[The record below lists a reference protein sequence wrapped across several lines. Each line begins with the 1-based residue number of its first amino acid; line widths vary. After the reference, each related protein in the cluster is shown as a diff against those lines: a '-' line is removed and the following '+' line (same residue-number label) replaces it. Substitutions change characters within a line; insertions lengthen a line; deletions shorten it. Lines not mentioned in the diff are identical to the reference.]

1 MITII
6 VLMTIASPIIAYF
19 SLFSPITDLIVEE
32 YARALD
38 SSMNDVAHL
47 TNTALNSIKYLSQD
61 IYSQASYIDLLR
73 HGTTYQNND
82 VYNSLLTSLYMISAN
97 NRYISALRFYFT
109 RDRHLITFKGSTTEG
124 SFYTQTEE
132 TTRFEKST
140 GMYMLVPLQTIQTY
154 DENQPLFTSIQRIT
168 NFPRDDLLGVFAAD
182 ISSDVLDELFEDTNL
197 YNLETL
203 CLLDQ
208 NHELLYLKGNRQLSS
223 EFFSQLLT
231 QLDYQNTAVSN
242 LHLDGKSYLVCI
254 RKLDHHAAYA
264 LRFVPSASLM
274 QRASQLLK
282 QTLVI
287 YLLLSAALL
296 VLGMSLSSQAMQP
309 IKALAEHMRQL
320 ESGHLGEH
328 MEETPGYDEFNLLA
342 HRFNA
347 MSNEIEKLIRETY
360 LLRLSQQA
368 AELKALRAQ
377 INPHFIFNTLQS
389 IHYLALEHNAYEI
402 NMVVDSL
409 SSILHYSLRE
419 EKNNVPL
426 REEVRIV
433 QEYLI
438 IQQVRFI
445 DRLCIHMDVASE
457 TLDLLL
463 PQMILQPLVENS
475 VLHGMKNSMA
485 QCTVSLCSR
494 STAEAFFVEIKDNGI
509 GIEPHKLHEL
519 RNALKSCVTEPICGN
534 HIGIRNC
541 WMRLNYLY
549 PGAVT
554 MNLES
559 EPGIG
564 TQIQIQI
571 SRKEATF
578 FHEMPDC

>member
-1 MITII
+1 
-6 VLMTIASPIIAYF
+6 
-19 SLFSPITDLIVEE
+19 
-32 YARALD
+32 
-38 SSMNDVAHL
+38 
-47 TNTALNSIKYLSQD
+47 
-61 IYSQASYIDLLR
+61 
-73 HGTTYQNND
+73 
-82 VYNSLLTSLYMISAN
+82 
-97 NRYISALRFYFT
+97 
-109 RDRHLITFKGSTTEG
+109 
-124 SFYTQTEE
+124 
-132 TTRFEKST
+132 
-140 GMYMLVPLQTIQTY
+140 
-154 DENQPLFTSIQRIT
+154 
-168 NFPRDDLLGVFAAD
+168 
-182 ISSDVLDELFEDTNL
+182 
-197 YNLETL
+197 
-203 CLLDQ
+203 
-208 NHELLYLKGNRQLSS
+208 
-223 EFFSQLLT
+223 
-231 QLDYQNTAVSN
+231 
-242 LHLDGKSYLVCI
+242 
-254 RKLDHHAAYA
+254 
-264 LRFVPSASLM
+264 
-274 QRASQLLK
+274 
-282 QTLVI
+282 
-287 YLLLSAALL
+287 
-296 VLGMSLSSQAMQP
+296 
-309 IKALAEHMRQL
+309 
-320 ESGHLGEH
+320 
-328 MEETPGYDEFNLLA
+328 
-342 HRFNA
+342 
-347 MSNEIEKLIRETY
+347 
-360 LLRLSQQA
+360 
-368 AELKALRAQ
+368 
-377 INPHFIFNTLQS
+377 
-389 IHYLALEHNAYEI
+389 
-402 NMVVDSL
+402 
-409 SSILHYSLRE
+409 HYSLRE